1 MKFNMKRFYA
11 VSLFLITFFTFS
23 SISYASEGGL
33 LDGKSMKVVTPPT
46 STDTSTLTDRNATT
60 GENLYSSDKSKKI
73 TYIFPSLSD
82 LTAMQFN
89 ISAANAN
96 TRVYFYSAV
105 TDTSLMPSPTNPN
118 LLGYE
123 TFSSGSN
130 RIIDQAISYK
140 NVKQIIIHSTN
151 ANYHTL
157 YEFDVFGTTYA
168 PDTVAPG
175 NVGNLTAKG
184 DDMLVDL
191 TWENPTDKDFAYVS
205 IFRNGV
211 LIADKITENKYTDLQ
226 VINDTSY
233 DYRVVSVDTS
243 GNKSIGRTVTV
254 TPTYVDTK
262 PPDEITDLQTI
273 ASYDSVTLTFK
284 LPTTADFDHVTLYK
298 DGVPYADSKTGKF
311 EVLNLDE
318 ATMYSFRIVTVDK
331 AGNASAGV
339 VKSIATLSTVDE
351 TPPAPPTGLAVTV
364 GNGGLNLTWNNNLE
378 TDLDGYNIYVDGT
391 KVNTTPIR
399 KASYVLSGLKNSQS
413 YMISVTAVDKSSNE
427 SAQSQV
433 ATGTPS
439 SDAIPVLGLADYD
452 LNDVAG
458 GIGSWFSSL
467 WLIIA
472 FSAAIPLAFYVSN
485 RIKLLFIA

>member
-11 VSLFLITFFTFS
+11 VSLFLITFFAFS
-23 SISYASEGGL
+23 STTYASQGGL
-33 LDGKSMKVVTPPT
+33 LDAKKMKIVTPT
-46 STDTSTLTDRNATT
+46 GTTETTTLTDRNVTT
-60 GENLYSSDKSKKI
+60 GENLYSSDKTKKI
-73 TYIFPSLSD
+73 TYIFPTVAD
-82 LTAMQFN
+82 LTAMQFY
-89 ISAANAN
+89 ISTANAN
-96 TRVYFYSAV
+96 TRVYFYNAV
-105 TDTSLMPSPTNPN
+105 TDVSVPSPSNPN
-118 LLGYE
+118 LIGYE
-123 TFSSGSN
+123 TFAAGTG
-130 RIIDQAISYK
+130 RFVDQTISYK
-140 NVKQIIIHSTN
+140 NVKQIIVHSTN
-151 ANYHTL
+151 ANNHFL
-157 YEFDVFGTTYA
+157 YEFDVFGTSYE

-191 TWENPTDKDFAYVS
+191 TWEKPTDTDFAYVS

-351 TPPAPPTGLAVTV
+351 TPPAPPTGLSVTV